1 MAQARIRNCLW
12 FDHQGEEAAKFYTSI
27 FKNSRILN
35 TTRYPAV
42 GQEVHG
48 RPPGSVMTVIFELD
62 GVQFMALNGGP
73 QQFRFSEAISL
84 EVHCK
89 DQKEVDYFW
98 EKLGAG
104 GDPKAQVCGW
114 LKDKYGLSWQVV
126 PEGFEEMMK
135 DPSSP
140 GAQRAFAA
148 MMQMKKLDLAALKK
162 AFEDKA

>member
-12 FDHQGEEAAKFYTSI
+12 FDHEGEEAATFYTSI
-27 FKNSRILN
+27 FKNSRIVN
-35 TTRYPAV
+35 VTRYPAV
-42 GQEVHG
+42 GQEIHG
-48 RPPGSVMTVIFELD
+48 RPPDSVMTVTFELD
-62 GVQFMALNGGP
+62 GVEFMALNGGP
-73 QQFRFSEAISL
+73 QEFKFSEAISL
-84 EVHCK
+84 EVRCK

-114 LKDKYGLSWQVV
+114 LKDKYRLSWQIV

-135 DPSSP
+135 DTSSP

-148 MMQMKKLDLAALKK
+148 MMKMKKLDLAALQK
-162 AFEDKA
+162 AFKG